1 MLGAF
6 LCKMQKEKWSLCVCV
21 FCVCVSVHA
30 HIHTLSGYQWESK
43 ERTIFSSLMFVLCYL
58 SIRTAADSGM
68 CVAVGCPSLLSKP

>member
-30 HIHTLSGYQWESK
+30 HIHTLIWVSVGIQRKDYFFQ
-43 ERTIFSSLMFVLCYL
+43 LDVCAVLSEYKNSC
-58 SIRTAADSGM
+58 
-68 CVAVGCPSLLSKP
+68 